1 LFVPPVLGIGVQS
14 TYGADAGV
22 DEPQYLLSALSLAE
36 DGDLDISDELAAQR
50 WRAFHAD
57 ELPVQTEPL
66 ADGSEI
72 SPHDPL
78 LPVVVAAPM
87 GLFGWVGVKLVLG
100 LLAAGCAAL
109 LAWTAA
115 RRFGVSQPVAA
126 CGSAIAFA
134 SPPLGVYSQQ
144 VYPELPAALV
154 TLAAVALLTTPRPD
168 HRHRIAVCGAV
179 VLLPWLGSKYLLVAV
194 ALAVVL
200 AVQVLRQEGWRRL
213 GLVGVVLGV
222 AGAVYLAVHQAI
234 WGGWTVYASGDHFQ
248 QTGEFSVVGV
258 DPSYVGRSLRT
269 VGLFVDQHY
278 GLVPWQPAWLLLIP
292 AVTALLV
299 RRPGGWLVL
308 LAPLCAAWATAVW
321 VALTMHGFWWP
332 GRQVVVVLP
341 LAAVGVLWL
350 VDRVLPRLRPVA
362 AALGGCGVVALA
374 VLLVQGWQG
383 TVTWVVHFRESFV
396 PTYRLLAP
404 VLPDYSGDAFMVG
417 HVIWLGVLTLLA
429 VGTWRRLRR
438 RTSEEPQPEPLQ
450 EQPVT
455 FAER

>member
-1 LFVPPVLGIGVQS
+1 
-14 TYGADAGV
+14 
-22 DEPQYLLSALSLAE
+22 
-36 DGDLDISDELAAQR
+36 
-50 WRAFHAD
+50 
-57 ELPVQTEPL
+57 
-66 ADGSEI
+66 
-72 SPHDPL
+72 
-78 LPVVVAAPM
+78 
-87 GLFGWVGVKLVLG
+87 
-100 LLAAGCAAL
+100 
-109 LAWTAA
+109 
-115 RRFGVSQPVAA
+115 
-126 CGSAIAFA
+126 
-134 SPPLGVYSQQ
+134 
-144 VYPELPAALV
+144 
-154 TLAAVALLTTPRPD
+154 
-168 HRHRIAVCGAV
+168 
-179 VLLPWLGSKYLLVAV
+179 V